1 MSNDL
6 TQTALKRSDAY
17 RLLAACF
24 YEPEREM
31 FIEEN
36 LCANLAGLMEALAL
50 PASAASCRWMGEG
63 LQKNSQEELLQEYS
77 ALFLGPFVIPAQPF
91 GSVYLEK
98 DKVLMGDSTME
109 VKKIYGQNGVQH
121 DVPGPPDHIAIELEF
136 MSLLESRIAQAL
148 SETKQEELAG
158 LFATRAYFFNKFLA
172 PWAPQLGK
180 AIIGHAALPFYFGLG
195 ECLNDFIASE
205 KQRLVATEPLPTP

>member
-36 LCANLAGLMEALAL
+36 LCVNLAGLMAQICPTAAEYCRAMGDGLEA
-50 PASAASCRWMGEG
+50 
-63 LQKNSQEELLQEYS
+63 NSQEELLQEYS
-77 ALFLGPFVIPAQPF
+77 ALFLGPFSIPAQPF

-98 DKVLMGDSTME
+98 EKVLMGDSTME
-109 VKKIYGQNGVQH
+109 VKKIYAQNGVQH

-136 MSLLESRIAQAL
+136 MSLLEGRMAQAL
-148 SETKQEELAG
+148 TEAKQEELAE
-158 LFATRAYFFNKFLA
+158 LSSTRAHFFNKFLA
-172 PWAPQLGK
+172 SWIPQFGK
-180 AIIGHAALPFYFGLG
+180 AMVDNTEMPFYRALGQGLIA
-195 ECLNDFIASE
+195 FIAGE
-205 KQRLVATEPLPTP
+205 KEKIGQPAEGAAAP